1 MIHVSGDQVAIGSG
15 PSRQVMTLNELQKQ
29 LVVIADAGLKTGS
42 KCAVILVSDT
52 DVSGEFGLV
61 ILKTIIDSDI
71 LLG

>member
-1 MIHVSGDQVAIGSG
+1 
-15 PSRQVMTLNELQKQ
+15 MTLNELQKQ